1 MQLPYETSN
10 DLIGPLH
17 KKLRLT
23 QWAFLGFVLL
33 LSIFTSF
40 QKTGTNLLL
49 LPFAGFLGYFFL
61 RSILPIPIL
70 TTLITFLTTFLAGSS
85 LFGSGLSSA
94 IICSVLYFLLTLLG
108 SGMSFMLVHYT
119 TGFKEQSKLRK
130 VRSLF
135 IWLVVLFLSSS
146 LFSLYDQMNGN
157 PIMALYAKAQMEKYL
172 QATYPGVKTIVH
184 DPDYGFTDHD
194 YHADAFLYN
203 DKGAHRFNISYRK
216 GSIWDD
222 YFTRYEEDIATSNRL
237 AKEATKE
244 LTDLLQA
251 HSIDFN
257 GVECYFSRIP
267 KGKYDT
273 TPFDR
278 TTFTGLYSVAVYQ
291 LTDEKASYEAFSQ
304 WCESVRRLLVDAGY
318 TMEALSMDSD
328 PHFMSNRLSLQLSAE
343 ELLEPIVDASLFKRF
358 SDYGV
363 MNGYTN
369 LSKEEFLQ
377 RMAADDKFELS
388 YNPLLSEALAEA
400 LQETELLLKDDVR
413 VKTSEEV
420 AEITVI
426 GYGKRI
432 SIDRFVENIINLRD
446 FIVAHPELLANHRL
460 ESMSFSYYWGTS
472 YEAYNYNL
480 YADQL
485 QNLSSEEML
494 EALLNDEKLKAQL
507 SSY

>member
-1 MQLPYETSN
+1 MQLPCETSK
-10 DLIGPLH
+10 DLICPLH

-33 LSIFTSF
+33 LSLFTAL
-40 QKTGTNLLL
+40 QNTGANLLL

-70 TTLITFLTTFLAGSS
+70 ATLITFLTTFFAGSS
-85 LFGSGLSSA
+85 LFGSGPSAA

-119 TGFKEQSKLRK
+119 TGFREQSKLRK
-130 VRSLF
+130 VGTLF
-135 IWLVVLFLSSS
+135 IWLIVIFLSGT
-146 LFSLYDQMNGN
+146 LFSLYDQTNGN
-157 PIMALYAKAQMEKYL
+157 PITALYAKAQMEKHL
-172 QATYPGVKTIVH
+172 QANYPGVRTVVH
-184 DPDYGFTDHD
+184 DPDYGFKDHG
-194 YHADAFLYN
+194 YHADAYLYN
-203 DKGAHRFNISYRK
+203 DKGSYPFTINYRN
-216 GSIWDD
+216 GRIWDN
-222 YFTRYEEDIATSNRL
+222 YFTLYEEDIATSNRL

-257 GVECYFSRIP
+257 SIECHFSHIG

-273 TPFDR
+273 TPFSKA
-278 TTFTGLYSVAVYQ
+278 TFTGLYTVSVYQ

-304 WCESVRRLLVDAGY
+304 WCESIRSLLVDEGY

-328 PHFMSNRLSLQLSAE
+328 PHFMSNRLSLEISGD
-343 ELLEPIVDASLFKRF
+343 ELLEPIVDASLFKHF
-358 SDYGV
+358 NDYGA
-363 MNGYTN
+363 MNGYNN
-369 LSKEEFLQ
+369 LSKDEFLQ

-400 LQETELLLKDDVR
+400 LQGTDLLLKDDVR

-420 AEITVI
+420 AEIALT

-432 SIDRFVENIINLRD
+432 SIDRFIENIVSLRD
-446 FIVAHPELLANHRL
+446 FIVAHPELLANYQL
-460 ESMSFSYYWGTS
+460 ENMSFSYYWGTS
-472 YEAYNYNL
+472 YEAYNYSL

-494 EALLNDEKLKAQL
+494 ETLLNDEKLKEQL